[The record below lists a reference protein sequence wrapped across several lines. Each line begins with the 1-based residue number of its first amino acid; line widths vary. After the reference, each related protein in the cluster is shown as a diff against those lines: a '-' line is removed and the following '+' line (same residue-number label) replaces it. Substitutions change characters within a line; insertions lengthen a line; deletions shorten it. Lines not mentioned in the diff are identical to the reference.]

1 MEVVFRCVSVFVDKQ
16 HIHKLSVLSD
26 GKGIKITN
34 LVCTGKT
41 GIGRHTQ
48 THTTLDFHWSR
59 SHFILCLSDI
69 YLPITP
75 LMLSCDFYPAMYFS
89 VNILHLSAFPLI
101 DNHSFNLVSSF
112 WFLSP
117 VRPHKIK
124 VTLTSP
130 ARGEFCTKPHVQ
142 AHSDPSSREY
152 ATIYLLH

>member
-1 MEVVFRCVSVFVDKQ
+1 MGLMEVVFRCVSVFVDKQ

-34 LVCTGKT
+34 LVCTGKKQGLADT
-41 GIGRHTQ
+41 HKHTQ
-48 THTTLDFHWSR
+48 PWTSTV
-59 SHFILCLSDI
+59 CLSDI

>member
-1 MEVVFRCVSVFVDKQ
+1 MCECVCGQATYTQAISSVRWKGDKNNESCLYWKKQ
-16 HIHKLSVLSD
+16 GLADTHK
-26 GKGIKITN
+26 
-34 LVCTGKT
+34 
-41 GIGRHTQ
+41 HTQ
-48 THTTLDFHWSR
+48 PWTSTGVAVTSFSA
-59 SHFILCLSDI
+59 I

>member
-1 MEVVFRCVSVFVDKQ
+1 MCECVCGQATYTQAISSVRWKGDKNNESCLYW
-16 HIHKLSVLSD
+16 K
-26 GKGIKITN
+26 
-34 LVCTGKT
+34 KT

-101 DNHSFNLVSSF
+101 ENHSFNLVSSF